1 MYLEWAPVNVI
12 KKGKSPS
19 DHNKKPDIK
28 QQEQEQE
35 QEQEGHTKPMVN
47 PPEDLDNI
55 ETGSIFIKNL
65 NFSTSEESLK
75 AHLARLGIQA
85 NTIRA
90 ISIPKKKKGE
100 LILSMGFG
108 FVEFVSTN
116 YVIEALKR
124 LNGSFL
130 DNHALEVKPSDK
142 KLGNIDLVSSSK
154 QKLSM
159 QSDPSNKLSNKLL
172 VRNIAFQANQK
183 ELHILFAT
191 FGQLKKIRMPKKPGG
206 SHRGF
211 AFIDFSTH
219 QEAVNAMTALAST
232 HLYGRHLVIEWAKED
247 DDNLEVLRK
256 RANGDIKAINS
267 FKKTNN
273 KDAFEGGAEE
283 DNIEEGDL

>member
-12 KKGKSPS
+12 KKGKTPT
-19 DHNKKPDIK
+19 DNTKKPEIK
-28 QQEQEQE
+28 QQ
-35 QEQEGHTKPMVN
+35 GDTKPMIN
-47 PPEDLDNI
+47 PPEPEELDNI

-75 AHLARLGIQA
+75 AHLVRLGIQP
-85 NTIRA
+85 NSIRA

-108 FVEFVSTN
+108 FVEFGSTS
-116 YVIEALKR
+116 YVIEALKK

-142 KLGNIDLVSSSK
+142 KLGNVDLVSSSK
-154 QKLSM
+154 QKLSI
-159 QSDPSNKLSNKLL
+159 QSDPSSKLSNKLL

-183 ELHILFAT
+183 ELHTLFAT

-219 QEAVNAMTALAST
+219 QEAVNAMTALVST

-283 DNIEEGDL
+283 DKIEEGDL